1 MSAARRFDILAGPAV
16 GPVNLL
22 AFFAS
27 CFGNCIIWRDVRY
40 RIHRGGQIELLDRRD
55 QQRPVHTARSAPPET
70 RRAA

>member
-1 MSAARRFDILAGPAV
+1 
-16 GPVNLL
+16 L